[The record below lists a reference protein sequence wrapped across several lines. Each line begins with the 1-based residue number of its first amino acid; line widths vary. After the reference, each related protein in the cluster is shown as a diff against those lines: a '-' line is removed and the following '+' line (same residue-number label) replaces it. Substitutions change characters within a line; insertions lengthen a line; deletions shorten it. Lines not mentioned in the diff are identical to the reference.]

1 MPVTYIIAA
10 SAAFGSD
17 GYGEW
22 RTSPMAADANGK
34 TGTRLH
40 VPSASIAA

>member
-1 MPVTYIIAA
+1 MPVTCTIAA
-10 SAAFGSD
+10 SADFGSG
-17 GYGEW
+17 GYGGW
-22 RTSPMAADANGK
+22 RSSPMAADATGE